1 MKRKATSVWK
11 GTGKEGTGTLTTHS
25 GALKDLPYSF
35 KLRFENEEGTKGT
48 NPEELIGAAHA
59 GCYNMALAVQ
69 LENAGFTPDRLHTDA
84 HVTLEKTDGGFGITK
99 VKLILDAK
107 VPGISKD
114 KFMELANGAKEGC
127 PVSKVLNADI
137 SLEAS
142 LNS

>member
-11 GTGKEGTGTLTTHS
+11 GTGKEGTGTLTTQS

-35 KLRFENEEGTKGT
+35 KLRFENEDGKQGT

-59 GCYNMALAVQ
+59 GCFNMALAVQ

-84 HVTLEKTDGGFGITK
+84 HVTFEKTDAGFTITTI
-99 VKLILDAK
+99 KLILDAN
-107 VPGISKD
+107 VSGISED

-127 PVSKVLNADI
+127 PISRALNAEI
-137 SLEAS
+137 SLEAT
-142 LNS
+142 LQD